1 MRGFTLIDLA
11 KMRTRGEGVQNPEN
25 FADVLYVWP
34 LSVTLTLISVVD
46 MFSLQIVISS
56 ELNHDIC
63 QGETISS
70 SNKFTV
76 MLFRRFPQL
85 HSNTIPSI
93 PPDFEARKRLN
104 WR

>member
-1 MRGFTLIDLA
+1 MYHKCDAVSHICCGHVFQPI
-11 KMRTRGEGVQNPEN
+11 
-25 FADVLYVWP
+25 LYC
-34 LSVTLTLISVVD
+34 
-46 MFSLQIVISS
+46 LQIVILS

-104 WR
+104 